1 MRSGKI
7 MLFSAALIASLCL
20 FYCNCSA
27 ESIPL
32 SYNNGEFN
40 KAIRG
45 YKKLADSGKL
55 EAYLNLAVI
64 FKDLGYHSRGIKVL
78 RKALFKFG
86 RDLRVMSFLA
96 RLYYLNNQIDKA
108 IVVLKEIAALKP
120 DDLDTNL
127 TLGLCYE
134 AKGEDEEAQKYF
146 KQAIAL
152 DKNNVIAHLSLAD
165 LYYRRDR
172 LPESLE
178 EYKRISIIDAS
189 IQRIYKSWAEILF
202 KIGDFKDAFRVY
214 EKISLMEPDNRLVRG
229 RLEEIHSKLGRDYF
243 LQEREKRMQEKEK
256 KEVFVKPVP
265 AVRNMVF
272 VRVGLMQ
279 TDSPVDLKCSTDFEI
294 QTKEGGILLAQCL
307 SGARCLVSKSA
318 DNKLILSQKGKDNLI
333 FEGPIIISPLSKEGT
348 ITLFGVKF
356 GKDNFWSGSQ
366 DRSYRGQI
374 EINIVPN
381 GLEVVNKVSLEEY
394 LYGVVPSEMPAN
406 WPVEALKAQAVA
418 ARSEA
423 MVKLGR
429 HKNEG
434 FDFCSE
440 VHCQVYGGVENET
453 EATNQAVEDT
463 RGVIMAY
470 RGKPV
475 DAVYS
480 GNCGGHTQDNI
491 FGDGKDIPY
500 LKGIPDTLDDT
511 GMSFPLSPLQLE
523 YWFKEP
529 PKAIL
534 CDIPEYSK
542 NSNFRWVRIYSAEEI
557 KALLRKVADFGDIN
571 RIIVVRRRKSGHI
584 SAIKIIG
591 SKSSSIIEKELNI
604 RKALGNL
611 RSSMFKIE
619 IKYGADKKPRQF
631 IFYGG
636 GWGHGIGM
644 CQAGACGLAQRGK
657 DYKEILKH
665 YYKGV
670 ELEKIY

>member
-1 MRSGKI
+1 MRPGKI
-7 MLFSAALIASLCL
+7 IVFPAVLIASLCL
-20 FYCNCSA
+20 SYSNGA
-27 ESIPL
+27 TESLPS
-32 SYNNGEFN
+32 SYNNAEFN
-40 KAIRG
+40 KAITG

-55 EAYLNLAVI
+55 DAYLNLAVI
-64 FKDLGYHSRGIKVL
+64 FKDLGYHSRGIKFL
-78 RKALFKFG
+78 RKALFKFDG
-86 RDLRVMSFLA
+86 DLRILSLLA
-96 RLYYLNNQIDKA
+96 RLYYLNNQMDEA
-108 IVVLKEIAALKP
+108 IAVLKKIAALKP
-120 DDLDTNL
+120 DDLDTNI

-134 AKGEDEEAQKYF
+134 AKGQDSQAQRYF
-146 KQAIAL
+146 EKAIAV
-152 DKNNVIAHLSLAD
+152 DKDNVVAHLSLAD

-243 LQEREKRMQEKEK
+243 LKEREKRMQEKEK
-256 KEVFVKPVP
+256 KMVFVKPVA

-272 VRVGLMQ
+272 VKVGLMQ
-279 TDSPVDLKCSTDFEI
+279 TEFPVELKCSSEFRIE
-294 QTKEGGILLAQCL
+294 TKEGVILLAQGQG
-307 SGARCLVSKSA
+307 SASSLVSRTVDGKLNVSVKDKEDLIVDESIVIA
-318 DNKLILSQKGKDNLI
+318 PLNK
-333 FEGPIIISPLSKEGT
+333 EAT
-348 ITLFGVKF
+348 VTLFGVKF

-381 GLEVVNKVSLEEY
+381 GLQVVNKVSLEEY

-406 WPVEALKAQAVA
+406 WPMEALKAQAVA

-429 HKNEG
+429 HKDEG

-440 VHCQVYGGVENET
+440 VHCQVYSGVENET

-491 FGDGKDIPY
+491 FGDGEDIPY

-529 PKAIL
+529 PKSIL

-542 NSNFRWVRIYSAEEI
+542 NSSFRWVRIYSAEEI
-557 KALLRKVADFGDIN
+557 KEMLPDAARIGNIN
-571 RIIVVRRRKSGHI
+571 KIIVARRRKSGHI
-584 SAIKIIG
+584 SAVKIIG
-591 SKSSSIIEKELNI
+591 SKSSFIIEKELNI

-619 IKYGADKKPRQF
+619 VKYGADKKPRQF

-644 CQAGACGLAQRGK
+644 CQSGACGLAGMGRNYQ
-657 DYKEILKH
+657 EILKH

-670 ELEKIY
+670 ELKKIY